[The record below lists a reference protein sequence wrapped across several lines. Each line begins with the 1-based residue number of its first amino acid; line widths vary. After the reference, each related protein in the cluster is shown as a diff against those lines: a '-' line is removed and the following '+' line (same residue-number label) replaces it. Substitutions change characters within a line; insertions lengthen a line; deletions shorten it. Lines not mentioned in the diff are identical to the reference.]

1 MGAVAPVPWQVPIIQ
16 LDPQTRKPLP
26 DFTMGKDFGNW
37 LFTSVVQQIANA
49 PQVYPAVSLS
59 TQSAAIGTTPIPL
72 PSLATGAYRIT
83 WYLEKTVADGVSSSV
98 QVTIS
103 WTHNTK
109 SLSLSGAALT
119 TDTTLAVQ
127 SNSITVL
134 IDAASPISYSTA
146 YASNTPG
153 LMKYQL
159 YILVESV

>member
-1 MGAVAPVPWQVPIIQ
+1 MGNVAPVPWQTPVIQ
-16 LDPQTRKPLP
+16 LDPQTLKPIP
-26 DFTMGKDFGNW
+26 GFTMGKDFGNW

-49 PQVYPAVSLS
+49 PQIYPAVSL
-59 TQSAAIGTTPIPL
+59 TAQSAAIGTTPIPL
-72 PSLATGAYRIT
+72 PSLASGAYRIT

-98 QVTIS
+98 QVTIN

-134 IDAASPISYSTA
+134 IDAASPISYTTA
-146 YASNTPG
+146 YASNTPAK
-153 LMKYQL
+153 MTYQL
-159 YILVESV
+159 FVLVETV

>member
-1 MGAVAPVPWQVPIIQ
+1 MGNVAPVPWQTPVIQ
-16 LDPQTRKPLP
+16 LDPQTLKPIP
-26 DFTMGKDFGNW
+26 GFTMGKDFGNW

-49 PQVYPAVSLS
+49 PQIYPSVSL
-59 TQSAAIGTTPIPL
+59 TAQSAAIGTTPIPL
-72 PSLATGAYRIT
+72 PSLASGAYRIT

-98 QVTIS
+98 QVTIN

-134 IDAASPISYSTA
+134 IDAASPISYTTA
-146 YASNTPG
+146 YASNTPAT
-153 LMKYQL
+153 MKYQL
-159 YILVESV
+159 FVLVETV

>member
-1 MGAVAPVPWQVPIIQ
+1 MGNVAPVPWSVPVIQ
-16 LDPQTRKPLP
+16 LDPQTSKPIP
-26 DFTMGKDFGNW
+26 GFTMGKDFGNW

-49 PQVYPAVSLS
+49 PQIYPAVSL
-59 TQSAAIGTTPIPL
+59 TAQNAAIGTTPIPL
-72 PSLATGAYRIT
+72 PSLASGAFRIT
-83 WYLEKTVADGVSSSV
+83 WYLEKTTADGVSSSV
-98 QVTIS
+98 QVTIN

-134 IDAASPISYSTA
+134 IDAASPISYTTT

-153 LMKYQL
+153 TMKYQIYL
-159 YILVESV
+159 LVETV